1 MLSRPG
7 STSGIEEFEDM
18 EAIEGAE
25 AIDGVEDIEGSDV
38 VDVIG
43 GICISLIARKSPAGL
58 ILNTVKC
65 GLNWG

>member
-43 GICISLIARKSPAGL
+43 GICISLIAVSYTHLDVYKRQP
-58 ILNTVKC
+58 
-65 GLNWG
+65 